1 MDDHLEHKPIFSGYS
16 WEGQNPVLEVLSSHR
31 SIRKYKDKPIPQKAF
46 NQILTA
52 AQRAPTSC
60 NYQSY
65 SIIVIN
71 DPALRKQIRILC
83 SNQPFV
89 SDCGVLLAFCADISR
104 IVYSCEKQGY
114 RFRGDQIDTL
124 LAAHGDALIACQNAA
139 VAAESMGLGT
149 CMVGNI
155 RNHPQEVSDLLE
167 LPRFVFATVGLT
179 IGYPDE
185 DSGRKAR
192 LPQRV
197 IVSENKYDTQNL
209 EEDLVAYD
217 HVMCRS
223 EIYHGRI
230 QPLSEVD
237 PHLQD
242 NFTEDSY
249 GWIEHTARRL
259 GSCVQDQRRGFAK
272 FLEEKGFRC
281 K

>member
-185 DSGRKAR
+185 DSGRKDR

-209 EEDLVAYD
+209 DEDLVAYD

-223 EIYHGRI
+223 GIYHGRI

-272 FLEEKGFRC
+272 FLEKKGFRC